1 MVKSITVNKDGSI
14 SKDGKTYK
22 SRGEYAKAMKEKRSK
37 PKTKKSNL
45 VRSDDKGTFTWERTG
60 TGRMGKKKKYLT
72 NFSDVKARAKKTM
85 TSNKAYSASTFK
97 EAFDQATKGNK
108 SRFTYKNKE
117 YLTTKGKRETRFG
130 SSKDIKK
137 VPNKEERQM
146 KKRVEWMKKR
156 KEAGKSY
163 SAKNLAELTAKLE
176 KVNVI

>member
-1 MVKSITVNKDGSI
+1 MSYRNVDYKKNKKTKK
-14 SKDGKTYK
+14 SKD
-22 SRGEYAKAMKEKRSK
+22 
-37 PKTKKSNL
+37 KKSNL
-45 VRSDDKGTFTWERTG
+45 VKSDDKGTFKFERDT
-60 TGRMGKKKKYLT
+60 TKGRVGKKKVYLT

-97 EAFDQATKGNK
+97 EAFDQATGANK
-108 SRFTYKNKE
+108 SKFTYKNKE

-137 VPNKEERQM
+137 VPNLEERRM
-146 KKRVEWMKKR
+146 KKRVMNMRKR
-156 KEAGKSY
+156 KEAGKNY